1 MQGFYRVCLLILL
14 VPLCVIAQDEQ
25 PSEEAAADVIPEYRI
40 EMVVFT
46 QPPIDEEV
54 EERAPERIPAFAER
68 MAWPLRDPDAAGLGY
83 AQLPA
88 QEFVLRT
95 AAARLDVQSG
105 FNVLWHGAWIQP
117 GLNRR
122 EAQAV
127 ALPGELGRMGIRG
140 RVRVY
145 RERFLHAEAQITQ
158 RDDRGELVA
167 VMNDSRR
174 MRSGEQH
181 YLDHPRLGVLVR
193 VDPVDD

>member
-1 MQGFYRVCLLILL
+1 MKGLYPVCLLILL
-14 VPLCVIAQDEQ
+14 IPFSLMAQDQ
-25 PSEEAAADVIPEYRI
+25 PPAEPAPAEVIPEYRV

-46 QPPIDEEV
+46 QPPIDGDR
-54 EERAPERIPAFAER
+54 EERAPEAVPAFTER
-68 MAWPLRDPDAAGLGY
+68 MAWPLRAPDTLGLGY
-83 AQLPA
+83 AQLPP
-88 QEFVLRT
+88 QEYVLRT

-117 GLNRR
+117 GLSRR
-122 EAQAV
+122 EAEAV
-127 ALPGELGRMGIRG
+127 ALPGELAQFGIRG

-145 RERFLHAEAQITQ
+145 LERFLHAEAQITQ
-158 RDDRGELVA
+158 RNDRGELTA

-193 VDPVDD
+193 VDPVED